1 MMIDDN
7 NVKMWLKRFFDGE
20 TTCEEERVLFAYFR
34 QKNISSE
41 VEQYREMMLW
51 YDAGLRVSQKN
62 AIKGNNVKSRW
73 IVSRYISIAA
83 SIIIVLSV
91 GFSYIAQNLHNKELY
106 EIYEGSYIIE
116 NGVKNT
122 DLTQIL
128 SEVQRGEMLVDQ
140 AFDETLQQAL
150 DGVNDPIE
158 REYIIN
164 MMSN

>member
-1 MMIDDN
+1 MAN
-7 NVKMWLKRFFDGE
+7 NSNINECLERFFNGE
-20 TTCEEERVLFAYFR
+20 TSCKEEKELFAYFR

-51 YDAGLRVSQKN
+51 YDAGLQVSQKN
-62 AIKGNNVKSRW
+62 AIKENNVKSRW

-83 SIIIVLSV
+83 SVIIVLSI
-91 GFSYIAQNLHNKELY
+91 GFSYITQNLHNKELY

-122 DLTQIL
+122 DLSKIL
-128 SEVQRGEMLVDQ
+128 SEVQRGEKLVEQ
-140 AFDETLQQAL
+140 AFDETLQQAI
-150 DGVNDPIE
+150 DGVEDPIE

>member
-1 MMIDDN
+1 MAN
-7 NVKMWLKRFFDGE
+7 NSNINECLERFFNGE
-20 TTCEEERVLFAYFR
+20 TSCKEEKELFAYFR

-51 YDAGLRVSQKN
+51 YDAGLQVSQKN